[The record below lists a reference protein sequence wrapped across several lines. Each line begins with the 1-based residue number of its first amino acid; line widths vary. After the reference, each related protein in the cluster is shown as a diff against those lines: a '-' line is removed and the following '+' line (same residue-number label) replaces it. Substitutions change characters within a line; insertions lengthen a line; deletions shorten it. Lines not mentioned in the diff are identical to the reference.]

1 MVAGVDA
8 GGHEDRAR
16 ALLNSTVLV
25 DGHNDLP
32 WALRLLNDG
41 DLDAYDIAVRQT
53 STHTDLPR
61 LREGGVG
68 AQFWSV
74 YVPSTLPEDEAVRTV
89 LQQIA
94 LVHEM
99 VARYPHELALARCA
113 DDVSAAFDRGRM
125 ASLIGA
131 EGGHCIAS
139 SLRVLRMLHALGVR
153 YLTLTHNDNTP
164 WADSATDEPQHGGL
178 TDFGRDVVREMNRLG
193 MLVDLSHVS
202 PETMRAALDTS
213 TAPVIFSHSCA
224 RAVADHPRNAPDDVL
239 LRLRDNGGVCMA
251 TFEPEFASPTVAAW
265 AARMNAAMRA
275 ADLNPRDHDER
286 RRFATTAAADDPRPA
301 AHVTDVADN
310 IDHIREVA
318 GVDHVGVGGDFD
330 GCDVL
335 PVGLDDVSRYPLLVA
350 ELMARGW
357 SDDDLRKMAGG
368 NVLRT
373 MHDAEQVSAAA
384 A

>member
-8 GGHEDRAR
+8 GGHDRAR
-16 ALLNSTVLV
+16 ALLRDAVLV

-32 WALRLLNDG
+32 WALRKLNDG
-41 DLDAYDIAVRQT
+41 NLDAYDIGVRQT
-53 STHTDLPR
+53 ATHTDLPR

-74 YVPSTLPEDEAVRTV
+74 YVPSTLPEGEAVRTV

-99 VARYPHELALARCA
+99 VARCSDSLVLARCV
-113 DDVSAAFDRGRM
+113 DDVTAASERGLI

-139 SLRVLRMLHALGVR
+139 SLRVLRMLHRLGVR

-178 TDFGRDVVREMNRLG
+178 TDFGREVVHEMNRIG

-202 PETMRAALDTS
+202 PATMHAALDS
-213 TAPVIFSHSCA
+213 SSAPVIFSHSCC
-224 RAVADHPRNAPDDVL
+224 RAVADHPRNVPDDVL

-251 TFEPEFASPTVAAW
+251 TFVPEFASRDVAAW
-265 AARMNAAMRA
+265 TARMTAAMRA
-275 ADLNPRDHDER
+275 KGLNPRDHQER
-286 RRFATTAAADDPRPA
+286 RRFEETAGADDPRPD
-301 AHVTDVADN
+301 AHVSDVADN

-318 GVDHVGVGGDFD
+318 GVDHTGVGGDFD

-335 PVGLDDVSRYPLLVA
+335 PLGLEDVSRYPLLFT

-357 SDDDLRKMAGG
+357 SDDDLCKLAGG
-368 NVLRT
+368 NLLRVLRQ
-373 MHDAEQVSAAA
+373 AEQVSAAA
-384 A
+384 S